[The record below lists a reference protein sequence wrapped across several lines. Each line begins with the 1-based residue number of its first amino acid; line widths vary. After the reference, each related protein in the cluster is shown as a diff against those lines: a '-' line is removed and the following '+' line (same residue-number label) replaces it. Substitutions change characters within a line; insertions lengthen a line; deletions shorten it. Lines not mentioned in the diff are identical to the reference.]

1 MSEKRQYTDEE
12 IEALA
17 EQASKNAMNHFKYGV
32 SCGECTLK
40 GFLDLGL
47 TDFPAETVALA
58 SGFGA
63 GMGASR
69 HTCGAVN
76 GGMLI
81 IGTTHGRRD
90 PYALPTFEERV
101 DELNHP
107 DTGVYARHGKYVR
120 EVITEFGS
128 IECRDLTFPFEDF
141 HCKDRARKCKRIIG
155 FCAKQ
160 ATKAALKDWNAS
172 VLEDKQ
178 A

>member
-17 EQASKNAMNHFKYGV
+17 EQASQNAMNHFKYGV

-107 DTGVYARHGKYVR
+107 DTGVYARHGKSVR

>member
-90 PYALPTFEERV
+90 PYALPTFE
-101 DELNHP
+101 
-107 DTGVYARHGKYVR
+107 
-120 EVITEFGS
+120 
-128 IECRDLTFPFEDF
+128 DF